1 MTGYWREIEM
11 EGTLESKLVIDDTYD
26 AYHYLKTLW
35 VKMMEHRSEDL
46 TE

>member
-1 MTGYWREIEM
+1 MTGYWRDNEM
-11 EGTLESKLVIDDTYD
+11 EGTLDSKLVIDETYD
-26 AYHYLKTLW
+26 ACHHLKMLW